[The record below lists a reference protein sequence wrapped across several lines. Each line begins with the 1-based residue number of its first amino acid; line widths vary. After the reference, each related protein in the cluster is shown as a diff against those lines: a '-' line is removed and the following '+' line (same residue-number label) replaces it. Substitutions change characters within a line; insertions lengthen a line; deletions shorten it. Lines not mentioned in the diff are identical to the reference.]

1 MMKRLLTVMS
11 FATLSLALP
20 AWADETALPPV
31 QHAGQ
36 ATYISGGI
44 GSDETEVI
52 KAAAK
57 QYPLYI
63 ELARLREGGAEYLA
77 NVAITIRTPKGDK
90 VMEAAGLGPLV
101 LVKLPAGTYRIE
113 AMANGVQKAQTF
125 QLGKGQ
131 KQLALLWPKT
141 E

>member
-1 MMKRLLTVMS
+1 M
-11 FATLSLALP
+11 
-20 AWADETALPPV
+20 
-31 QHAGQ
+31 
-36 ATYISGGI
+36 
-44 GSDETEVI
+44 
-52 KAAAK
+52 
-57 QYPLYI
+57 
-63 ELARLREGGAEYLA
+63 A

>member
-11 FATLSLALP
+11 FATLSLAMP

-44 GSDETEVI
+44 GSDETDAI

-63 ELARLREGGAEYLA
+63 ELARLCEGGAEYLA

-113 AMANGVQKAQTF
+113 ATANGVQKTQNF

>member
-11 FATLSLALP
+11 FATLSLAMP

-44 GSDETEVI
+44 GSDETDAI

-101 LVKLPAGTYRIE
+101 LEK
-113 AMANGVQKAQTF
+113 
-125 QLGKGQ
+125 
-131 KQLALLWPKT
+131 
-141 E
+141 